1 MLVSLC
7 NMIFNNNN
15 TIRQQSLESYSTEI
29 ILTKQQNII
38 IVIHIIHIIHIHIII
53 QTLQFFNIFLK
64 NLKKACY

>member
-38 IVIHIIHIIHIHIII
+38 IVIHIIHIHIII